1 MKTNAI
7 IRIVI
12 WSLVLAILISVLG
25 TGLLLRSRPSSA
37 ASSFLSDGFT
47 GSSDR
52 ILLSP
57 AEVQEIDIEWVA
69 GNIVIKV
76 ADVDTIQVS
85 DAYSAMSKHE
95 MRWKLEDRK
104 LSLRFGEKN
113 AIGFGFNYGNT
124 VSKDLTILVPW
135 GWECDSLK
143 VDAASAT
150 LNVTNLVIGEM
161 DFNGAS
167 GSCNFETCHID
178 KLDLD
183 TASGDIYFTGSLT
196 TLDCD
201 AVSASVSAVFYD
213 IPRQIDMDSM
223 SGDLDISLPSHA
235 GFTVD
240 MDALSGDFICEF
252 DYAQNQDGSYTHG
265 DGKCRITL
273 DAMNGDLY
281 IREHKSAEAAPE
293 TR

>member
-12 WSLVLAILISVLG
+12 WSLVLAILVSVLG
-25 TGLLLRSRPSSA
+25 LGLLYRSGPSSTG
-37 ASSFLSDGFT
+37 SSFLTDGFT

-57 AEVQEIDIEWVA
+57 TEVREIDIEWVA

-76 ADVDTIQVS
+76 ADVEAIQIS
-85 DAYSAMSKHE
+85 DAYSSMSKHE
-95 MRWKLEDRK
+95 MLWKLEDRR

-113 AIGFGFNYGNT
+113 TIGFGFHAGNT

-150 LNVTNLVIGEM
+150 LTVTNLVIGEM

-183 TASGDIYFTGSLT
+183 TASGDICFTGSLT

-223 SGDLDISLPSHA
+223 SGDLDISLPSDA

-240 MDALSGDFICEF
+240 MSALSGDFICEF
-252 DYAQNQDGSYTHG
+252 GYAQNQDGSYSHG
-265 DGKCRITL
+265 DGKCRISL
-273 DAMNGDLY
+273 DAMSGDLY
-281 IREHKSAEAAPE
+281 IRERKTAEAVPE
-293 TR
+293 TH